1 MKRFLLPILF
11 AVSLFA
17 VSAAAQDARQDG
29 RVFWRGQV
37 DNKVQLTIK
46 GLTLEEK
53 TVAGKEQPAGGYSFT
68 AKLPDMAVTV
78 SVAKPE
84 GRGKV
89 TVLQQP
95 LPDNGYTAIIEIHDD
110 KGGTGEYLLN
120 ISWQ

>member
-11 AVSLFA
+11 VMTMFA
-17 VSAAAQDARQDG
+17 VSASAQEG
-29 RVFWRGQV
+29 RVFWRGDV
-37 DNKVQLTIK
+37 DNKVELTIK
-46 GLTLEEK
+46 GLTLDEK
-53 TVAGKEQPAGGYSFT
+53 TVSGKPNPVGGYSFT
-68 AKLPDMAVTV
+68 AKLPDQAVTV
-78 SVAKPE
+78 TAIKTE

-95 LPDNGYTAIIEIHDD
+95 LAENGFTAIIEIHDD